1 MLYCDRRME
10 ISNDAKDNFD
20 QSIRLLGQQNISQ
33 KLFVRLNHD
42 ITIREMMEDSTATG
56 IILKANEPWR
66 EAKTKLYYDFLQ
78 SMQAHFSEAQVFDTI
93 ADFIQNCTDTL
104 DIVRGIVSNIILS
117 YCNIIIITYINSNV
131 LMCQILLKHVCYRNA
146 VQS

>member
-1 MLYCDRRME
+1 ME
-10 ISNDAKDNFD
+10 TLNDTTDNID
-20 QSIRLLGQQNISQ
+20 QSIRFLGQHNIHQNS
-33 KLFVRLNHD
+33 FFRLNND

-93 ADFIQNCTDTL
+93 ADFTQNCTDTL
-104 DIVRGIVSNIILS
+104 DIIRGIISNIILFYS
-117 YCNIIIITYINSNV
+117 NVIIINSNKYQQQ
-131 LMCQILLKHVCYRNA
+131 CININCSILLKHNVIIDRYA